1 MNYLTRRLLL
11 TIPLLLVVTLV
22 TFSMLSL
29 IKGDPAKVILGM
41 EYTEQRGEAIRK
53 DLGLDKPFPVRY
65 VTWLGK
71 TVRGDLGNSYYTD
84 EKVNSALKRAMP
96 VSIQLVI
103 MGIVMSLLISIPL
116 GMISAYRA
124 GTRLDRLISIFS
136 FGTLAT
142 PGFIIGILLIFTIA
156 LRLKT
161 GSVYWFPA
169 GGFVPL
175 SENPL
180 QSIRSLFLPALTIA
194 IGQIATYTRILRTD
208 MASALQD
215 DYVLMAKA
223 KGLSDKYI
231 LFRHAFRP
239 SSFTLLTVAGVSLG
253 TLLGNALIVESLFG
267 LNGVGSTISRSV
279 FTKDYPMILGGVAVI
294 TFIFVLLATLV
305 DLLYAVIDPRVR
317 FARSMA

>member
-41 EYTEQRGEAIRK
+41 DYTEERGEAIRK

-208 MASALQD
+208 MASTLQD

-223 KGLSDKYI
+223 KGLSDRYI

-267 LNGVGSTISRSV
+267 LNGVGSTIARSV

-317 FARSMA
+317 FARSVA

>member
-41 EYTEQRGEAIRK
+41 DYTEKRGEAIRK

-65 VTWLGK
+65 LTWLGK

-124 GTRLDRLISIFS
+124 GTRLDRFISIFS
-136 FGTLAT
+136 FATLAT

>member
-29 IKGDPAKVILGM
+29 IKGDPAKVILGLN
-41 EYTEQRGEAIRK
+41 YTEERGAAIRK

-65 VTWLGK
+65 VNWLGK

-103 MGIVMSLLISIPL
+103 MGIAMSLLISIPL

-124 GTRLDRLISIFS
+124 GSRLDRFISIFS

-169 GGFVPL
+169 GGFVPFA
-175 SENPL
+175 ENPL

-194 IGQIATYTRILRTD
+194 IGQIASYTRILRTD
-208 MASALQD
+208 MAATLQD

-223 KGLSDKYI
+223 KGLSDRYI

-253 TLLGNALIVESLFG
+253 TLLGNALIVEQLFG
-267 LNGVGSTISRSV
+267 LNGVGSTIAGSV

-294 TFIFVLLATLV
+294 TFIFVLLATVV

-317 FARSMA
+317 FSRSVA

>member
-41 EYTEQRGEAIRK
+41 DYTEERGEAIRK

-65 VTWLGK
+65 LTWLGK

-124 GTRLDRLISIFS
+124 GTRLDRFISIFS
-136 FGTLAT
+136 FATLAT

>member
-29 IKGDPAKVILGM
+29 IKGDPAKVILGLN
-41 EYTEQRGEAIRK
+41 YTEERGAAIRK

-103 MGIVMSLLISIPL
+103 MGIVLSLVISIPL

-169 GGFVPL
+169 GGFVPF

-194 IGQIATYTRILRTD
+194 IGQIASYTRILRTD
-208 MASALQD
+208 MASTLQD
-215 DYVLMAKA
+215 DFVLMAKA
-223 KGLSDKYI
+223 KGMSDRYI

-253 TLLGNALIVESLFG
+253 TLLGNALIVEQLFG
-267 LNGVGSTISRSV
+267 LNGVGSTIAGSV

-294 TFIFVLLATLV
+294 TFIFVLLATVV

-317 FARSMA
+317 FSRSAA

>member
-1 MNYLTRRLLL
+1 VNYLTRRLLL
-11 TIPLLLVVTLV
+11 TIPLLLFVTLV

-29 IKGDPAKVILGM
+29 IKGDPAKVILGTS
-41 EYTEQRGEAIRK
+41 YTAENGAKVRK

-65 VTWLGK
+65 ATWLGH
-71 TVRGDLGNSYYTD
+71 TVRGDLGNSYYTG

-103 MGIVMSLLISIPL
+103 MGILMSLIISIPL

-124 GTRLDRLISIFS
+124 GTRLDRFISVFS
-136 FGTLAT
+136 FATLAS
-142 PGFIIGILLIFTIA
+142 PGFIIGILLIFIVA

-169 GGFVPL
+169 GGFTPFT
-175 SENPL
+175 ENPL

-194 IGQIATYTRILRTD
+194 IGQIAAYTRILRTD
-208 MASALQD
+208 MAATLQD

-267 LNGVGSTISRSV
+267 LNGIGNTIARSV
-279 FTKDYPMILGGVAVI
+279 FSKDYPMILGGVAVI
-294 TFIFVLLATLV
+294 TLIFVLLATVV

-317 FARSMA
+317 FARSVA

>member
-41 EYTEQRGEAIRK
+41 EYTEKRGEAVRK

-65 VTWLGK
+65 LTWLGK

-124 GTRLDRLISIFS
+124 GTRLDRFISIFS
-136 FGTLAT
+136 FATLAT

>member
-1 MNYLTRRLLL
+1 VNYLTRRLLL
-11 TIPLLLVVTLV
+11 TIPLLLFVTLV

-29 IKGDPAKVILGM
+29 IKGDPAKVILGTS
-41 EYTEQRGEAIRK
+41 YTEENGAKVRK

-65 VTWLGK
+65 ATWLGN
-71 TVRGDLGNSYYTD
+71 TVRGDLGNSYYTG

-103 MGIVMSLLISIPL
+103 MGILLSLVISIPL

-124 GTRLDRLISIFS
+124 GTRLDRFISVFS
-136 FGTLAT
+136 FATLAS
-142 PGFIIGILLIFTIA
+142 PGFIVGILLIFVVA

-169 GGFVPL
+169 GGFVPFT
-175 SENPL
+175 ENPL

-194 IGQIATYTRILRTD
+194 IGQIAAYTRILRTD
-208 MASALQD
+208 MAATLQD

-231 LFRHAFRP
+231 LLRHAFRP

-267 LNGVGSTISRSV
+267 LNGVGNTIARSV
-279 FTKDYPMILGGVAVI
+279 FSKDYPMILGGVAVI
-294 TFIFVLLATLV
+294 TLIFVLLATIV

-317 FARSMA
+317 FARALT